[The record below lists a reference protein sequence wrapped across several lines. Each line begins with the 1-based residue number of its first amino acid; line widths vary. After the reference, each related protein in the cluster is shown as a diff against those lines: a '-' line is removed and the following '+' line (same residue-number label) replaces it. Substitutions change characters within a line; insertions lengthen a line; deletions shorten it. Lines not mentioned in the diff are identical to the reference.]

1 LSRAGF
7 VTAPLIVGVIAENF
21 SLGWGISVT
30 VVAALILLP
39 LSSILTWERSR

>member
-1 LSRAGF
+1 
-7 VTAPLIVGVIAENF
+7 VIAENF